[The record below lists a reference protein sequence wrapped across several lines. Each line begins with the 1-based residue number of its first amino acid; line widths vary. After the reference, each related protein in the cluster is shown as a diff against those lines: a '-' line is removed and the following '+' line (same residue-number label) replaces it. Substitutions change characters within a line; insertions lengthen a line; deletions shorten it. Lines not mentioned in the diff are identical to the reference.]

1 MFALINLLAL
11 LLNPGFEAGQLD
23 RFYSPPNWTFYV
35 IKAPARG
42 ELSADAHGG
51 NFSYLIKTREIS
63 SPLAYSDVGRAFLQ
77 SDVFPVEE
85 GKKYRISLWVK
96 GDGKAGIQILWW
108 ERYDEVATPCEHQL
122 DSSDSISCKNE
133 WQEISL
139 EISPPPNCKMAYIRL
154 IAEEGNVYFDDVSL
168 EVK

>member
-1 MFALINLLAL
+1 MFALINLLAV

-23 RFYSPPNWTFYV
+23 RFYSPPNWLLYV

-42 ELSADAHGG
+42 ELSTDAHRG

-63 SPLAYSDVGRAFLQ
+63 SPLAYSDFGKAFLQ
-77 SDVFPVEE
+77 SDVFSVEA
-85 GKKYRISLWVK
+85 GKKYRLSLWVR
-96 GDGKAGIQILWW
+96 GDGKAGMQILWW
-108 ERYDEVATPCEHQL
+108 ERYDEVATPCGHQI
-122 DSSDSISCKNE
+122 DSSDLIPCKNE

-139 EISPPPNCKMAYIRL
+139 ELSPPPKCKVAYIRL
-154 IAEEGNVYFDDVSL
+154 IAEEGNVYFDDVVL